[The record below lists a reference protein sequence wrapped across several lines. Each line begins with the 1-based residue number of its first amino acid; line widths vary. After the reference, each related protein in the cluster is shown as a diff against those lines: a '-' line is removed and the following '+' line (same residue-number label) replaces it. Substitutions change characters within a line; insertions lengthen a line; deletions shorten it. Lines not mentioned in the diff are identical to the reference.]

1 MSTVLIYKNFHAA
14 GSVLVPPQLPVV
26 SPGEPRLS
34 FSCGVYYIAHIT
46 FDCNRHST
54 RWLLGSYPP
63 HLRSPPNRLHT
74 ALYQISSHWKPFY
87 SLSAAVRRNAAIAH
101 QVRWTESE
109 RRSYIWGN
117 VLHLLG
123 TCRWSILEGIWG
135 RRRDDRAITWE
146 IQTGF
151 DRQDKLWG
159 RWLILRLLSPFHF
172 GLEPVVQSAML

>member
-14 GSVLVPPQLPVV
+14 GSLLVPPQLLVV
-26 SPGEPRLS
+26 APGEPRLS
-34 FSCGVYYIAHIT
+34 SSCGVYYIDGIT
-46 FDCNRHST
+46 SDCNRHST
-54 RWLLGSYPP
+54 RWLLGFYPNL
-63 HLRSPPNRLHT
+63 LRSPPNRLHT
-74 ALYQISSHWKPFY
+74 ALYQTSHWKPFY
-87 SLSAAVRRNAAIAH
+87 SLSAAVRRNAARDH
-101 QVRWTESE
+101 QVQRTESE
-109 RRSYIWGN
+109 RHSYIWGS

-151 DRQDKLWG
+151 DRQDKLWD

-172 GLEPVVQSAML
+172 GLEPVVESAML